1 MISLTDAGGGK
12 EAATGVTVG
21 GEDTTL
27 QGGGQVAHVMVNT
40 SDGQIEENGTD
51 FACVARNLT
60 SNRTCGYIISF
71 SIIYYI

>member
-27 QGGGQVAHVMVNT
+27 QGGAQVAHVMVNT
-40 SDGQIEENGTD
+40 
-51 FACVARNLT
+51 F
-60 SNRTCGYIISF
+60 
-71 SIIYYI
+71 YYLVPRG

>member
-27 QGGGQVAHVMVNT
+27 QGGGQVPHVMVNT
-40 SDGQIEENGTD
+40 FYN
-51 FACVARNLT
+51 C
-60 SNRTCGYIISF
+60 TCSLQAGGGVVVVLVMDKLESWKI
-71 SIIYYI
+71 

>member
-40 SDGQIEENGTD
+40 FYN
-51 FACVARNLT
+51 C
-60 SNRTCGYIISF
+60 TCSLVVVVWQLY
-71 SIIYYI
+71 